1 MPEFNHDV
9 EIDISPWEYV
19 RECSDSEIK
28 ELLEEIKDKG
38 YNIPKGTFSD
48 TYQLSVDE
56 IVFKEALEKIR
67 LNYLKLSYEQEEYI
81 LNLSKSL

>member
-28 ELLEEIKDKG
+28 ELLEEIRDKG
-38 YNIPKGTFSD
+38 YNIPNGIFRD
-48 TYQLSVDE
+48 THKLSVRE
-56 IVFKEALEKIR
+56 IEFEDAIEKIN
-67 LNYLKLSYEQEEYI
+67 LNYLRLSYEQEEYI